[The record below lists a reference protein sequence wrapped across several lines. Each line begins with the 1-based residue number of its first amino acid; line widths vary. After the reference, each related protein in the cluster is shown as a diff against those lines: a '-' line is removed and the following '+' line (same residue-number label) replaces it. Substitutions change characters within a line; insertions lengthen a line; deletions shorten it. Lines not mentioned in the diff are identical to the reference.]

1 MPRCESGSRRA
12 RISRPRG
19 YAEGRVPAWT
29 GRWFR
34 ASAGEGRIQQVVGAG
49 VMTKKR
55 FTVSQTANREPSA
68 VTRTPRACGRLF
80 LVGDDPHLDLRDHLA
95 VDLHGH
101 GALAQGLERLGQLD
115 FPLVD
120 VEALFL
126 QRLGDVRRGDRPVE
140 GVVLADA
147 ARELDPDGAET
158 GRHRLGRGPLFHV
171 ARFGQ
176 LLLALDLAPVVLGH
190 GPRPLAVQE
199 VVARVPRPDPT

>member
-12 RISRPRG
+12 PISRHRG

-120 VEALFL
+120 VEALVL
-126 QRLGDVRRGDRPVE
+126 Q
-140 GVVLADA
+140 
-147 ARELDPDGAET
+147 
-158 GRHRLGRGPLFHV
+158 
-171 ARFGQ
+171 
-176 LLLALDLAPVVLGH
+176 
-190 GPRPLAVQE
+190 PLATVPPGYPPPT
-199 VVARVPRPDPT
+199 VAFLAT